1 MLGAVALPSIGGI
14 DVAKFAGVPGVAP
27 KASANELSGNQY
39 EDVTSENVSPMA
51 NIQELFMEMAYDLKS
66 IAINT
71 FETNEILR
79 DAAPS
84 GADMRDIGIGE
95 EDRGEDD
102 EDKEDKKEKSGILS
116 SLAGVFKGLDMGFGD
131 KMKMLLFGTIL
142 LGITKYADQI
152 IPPLAKVLTYL
163 KDTLFPALEKLFDVV
178 DDDTGEIKWSKI
190 LGLSLAAYVA
200 TKIGPLLLSGLVFK
214 VGGSLTLGKFVKAGK
229 AFGPIGLALWAT
241 ASAFQ
246 AVGDWN
252 AAKDWTEDMG
262 ATDNETLNKIS
273 GALGGSLEGGIMNA
287 FKNASKFAGAGALTG
302 LALGGPVGALIG
314 GLLGA
319 AFGGVLGFIGG
330 GKIAQGLEAMV
341 DGVNNMWNTV
351 TQSITD
357 IFYDREIADGPAGAT
372 RTQRSKV
379 GEIYDRAAAI
389 GDSLLGWVND
399 TWEYLTGWIPS
410 VDDLKEY
417 GYNMGT
423 FINDT
428 VNDLKKFVFDGS
440 IPQFMGIDLSKMAD
454 ALPSIDE
461 IKQNIIDMLPDFMK
475 PKSEAEKQQVK
486 DLSEAE
492 ESGLFDKDY
501 VGKSE
506 IERDM
511 VKDAPTSH
519 LKSILALESD
529 DLRKSDIQFI
539 ENELASRGEDLTKV
553 EDDVVIED
561 TATNKVGIETDE
573 GAGAGNPYGTANIVT
588 TQDNSVKAKTDN
600 TYIGQGNSAYG
611 SDTNAWASMGYGGG
625 SKYWGSI

>member
-1 MLGAVALPSIGGI
+1 MSSYGAVSLPSIGGI
-14 DVAKFAGVPGVAP
+14 DVAKFAGVPGVADTP
-27 KASANELSGNQY
+27 SANELSGNQY

-131 KMKMLLFGTIL
+131 KMKMLLFGTLL

-163 KDTLFPALEKLFDVV
+163 KDTLFPALENLFDVV

-190 LGLSLAAYVA
+190 LGIGLGAYVA
-200 TKIGPLLLSGLVFK
+200 TKIGPLLLKLAFK
-214 VGGSLTLGKFVKAGK
+214 VPGGLKVAG
-229 AFGPIGLALWAT
+229 ILGLAVWAT
-241 ASAFQ
+241 TSIFQ
-246 AVGDWN
+246 AIGDWG
-252 AAKDWTEDMG
+252 AAKDWTEDLG

-287 FKNASKFAGAGALTG
+287 FRNASKFAGMGATTG
-302 LALGGPVGALIG
+302 FLLGGPVGAIIG

-341 DGVNNMWNTV
+341 EGVNNMWNTV

-440 IPQFMGIDLSKMAD
+440 IPQFMGIDLSKMAE

-475 PKSEAEKQQVK
+475 PKTEEQKQQIQELNK
-486 DLSEAE
+486 AE
-492 ESGLFDKDY
+492 ESGLFDKDLIF
-501 VGKSE
+501 GKSE
-506 IERDM
+506 IDRDM
-511 VKDAPTSH
+511 VKTAATSQ
-519 LKSILALESD
+519 LKAILALEGD
-529 DLRKSDIQFI
+529 DLRKSDIDFI
-539 ENELASRGEDLTKV
+539 QAEIDSRPKDALSNNNDEL
-553 EDDVVIED
+553 VILD
-561 TATNKVGIETDE
+561 TATNKVQIETANE
-573 GAGAGNPYGTANIVT
+573 GAGNPMGTANIVT

-611 SDTNAWASMGYGGG
+611 SDMNAWASMAYGGG
-625 SKYWGSI
+625 AKNWGLGG

>member
-1 MLGAVALPSIGGI
+1 MLGALSLPAVGGI
-14 DVAKFAGVPGVAP
+14 DVAKFAGVPGVVDTP
-27 KASANELSGNQY
+27 SANELSGNQY

-131 KMKMLLFGTIL
+131 KMKMLLFGTLL

-163 KDTLFPALEKLFDVV
+163 KDTLFPALENLFDVV

-190 LGLSLAAYVA
+190 LGIGLGAYVA
-200 TKIGPLLLSGLVFK
+200 TKIGPLLLKLAFK
-214 VGGSLTLGKFVKAGK
+214 VPGGLKVAG
-229 AFGPIGLALWAT
+229 ILGLAVWAT
-241 ASAFQ
+241 TSIFQ
-246 AVGDWN
+246 AIGDWG
-252 AAKDWTEDMG
+252 AAKDWTEDLG

-287 FKNASKFAGAGALTG
+287 FRNASKFAGMGATTG
-302 LALGGPVGALIG
+302 FLLGGPVGAIIG

-341 DGVNNMWNTV
+341 EGVNNMWNTV

-440 IPQFMGIDLSKMAD
+440 IPQFMGIDLSKMAE

-539 ENELASRGEDLTKV
+539 ENELASRGEDLTNVRDV
-553 EDDVVIED
+553 EDVVIED
-561 TATNKVGIETDE
+561 NATNKVKIETGDD
-573 GAGAGNPYGTANIVT
+573 GADNLTGTANIVT

-611 SDTNAWASMGYGGG
+611 SDMNAWASMAYGGG
-625 SKYWGSI
+625 AKNWGLGG